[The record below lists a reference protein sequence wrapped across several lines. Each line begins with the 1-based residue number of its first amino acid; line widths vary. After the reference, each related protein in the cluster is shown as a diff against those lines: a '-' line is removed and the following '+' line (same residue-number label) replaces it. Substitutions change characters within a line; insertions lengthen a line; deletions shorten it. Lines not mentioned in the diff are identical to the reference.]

1 MWQAQD
7 MWRRGRALTVAAVGL
22 ETVRDRMVT
31 TTRVAGWSGEAAT
44 AAAAA
49 TTSLAVAFEDA
60 VSTLRRVEAVVTDAG
75 DERAALDRWG
85 PPDAELLAALDAR
98 VAGALRHPVAVP
110 DGSTAVEPVAG
121 RAVDAADVLD
131 EVLRAR
137 LAADREALRAVERDL
152 AAEVDRSL
160 LGGVFTDA
168 DAGLAETR
176 ERLAAL
182 EATLAV
188 LAQPGRRLVQYEQ
201 GPRRTTVGVAVGP
214 VGSAERVAVFVP
226 GAGTTVDGD
235 LAQRDAETARI
246 VADAGR
252 RADTTVAGITWLG
265 YEAPGWNAELLDP
278 ARSVAGLGPA
288 RAGAAAL
295 ADALRALDM
304 PRHDID
310 GGTRVSIVA
319 HSYGTVLAAEALRA
333 GGSTDAVA
341 LLGSPGWNDP
351 PPDAPA
357 PFVLEAATDPVADLG
372 RFGTD
377 PSELP
382 GATVLATDGACGHSA
397 YLDDGSVSASNVAAV
412 VAGTEVIRGSRSLDV
427 ADALRFL
434 RRLW

>member
-1 MWQAQD
+1 
-7 MWRRGRALTVAAVGL
+7 
-22 ETVRDRMVT
+22 
-31 TTRVAGWSGEAAT
+31 
-44 AAAAA
+44 
-49 TTSLAVAFEDA
+49 
-60 VSTLRRVEAVVTDAG
+60 
-75 DERAALDRWG
+75 
-85 PPDAELLAALDAR
+85 
-98 VAGALRHPVAVP
+98 
-110 DGSTAVEPVAG
+110 
-121 RAVDAADVLD
+121 
-131 EVLRAR
+131 
-137 LAADREALRAVERDL
+137 
-152 AAEVDRSL
+152 
-160 LGGVFTDA
+160 
-168 DAGLAETR
+168 
-176 ERLAAL
+176 
-182 EATLAV
+182 
-188 LAQPGRRLVQYEQ
+188 
-201 GPRRTTVGVAVGP
+201 
-214 VGSAERVAVFVP
+214 
-226 GAGTTVDGD
+226 
-235 LAQRDAETARI
+235 
-246 VADAGR
+246 
-252 RADTTVAGITWLG
+252 
-265 YEAPGWNAELLDP
+265 
-278 ARSVAGLGPA
+278 
-288 RAGAAAL
+288 
-295 ADALRALDM
+295 M